1 MVKTLNYIAGSLY
14 HIQKGCFNL
23 TRLNN
28 IVPLYMSSVKNM
40 AIRHKY
46 SRVRK
51 LYSVIVNYY
60 NKHIS
65 HITIISHRV
74 NMKNVELSSRIEQ
87 AQSTLF

>member
-1 MVKTLNYIAGSLY
+1 
-14 HIQKGCFNL
+14 
-23 TRLNN
+23 
-28 IVPLYMSSVKNM
+28 M

-60 NKHIS
+60 NKHIP
-65 HITIISHRV
+65 HITIISHQV

-87 AQSTLF
+87 AQSTLFLSGCELSTFKNRFESDCDFPKNKNILHSCVK